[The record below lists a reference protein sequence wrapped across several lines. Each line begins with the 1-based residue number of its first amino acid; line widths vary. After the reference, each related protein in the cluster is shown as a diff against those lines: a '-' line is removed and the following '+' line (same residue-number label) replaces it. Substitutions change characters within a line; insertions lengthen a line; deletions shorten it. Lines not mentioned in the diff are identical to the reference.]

1 MALWHPCFDFGHTD
15 RMYCSFCHCL
25 SFSIIPRG
33 YGVCWSCS
41 WHVSWKRVNTLDQLI
56 LWVYDSRGRIL
67 TSMWEDDWEGARGQ
81 NVGLFG
87 MEAGRAQ
94 GRGSK
99 LGLERHDDFWGRR
112 RRPEETDEAW
122 RRKEGRKPSESKT
135 EFILLTDRS
144 SVPSRHHE
152 LWVSEHWTAAPMWN
166 AGPRSHFQLIIPT
179 LSCMYLCLKTPYLMY
194 GWFIHTELTA
204 SSTTAQSWRKHIEH
218 TFFPLGMSEPS
229 CTQDHETEFQ
239 LYAGEPF

>member
-1 MALWHPCFDFGHTD
+1 MALWNPCFDFGHMD

-33 YGVCWSCS
+33 HGVCWSCS
-41 WHVSWKRVNTLDQLI
+41 WHVSWNRVNTLDQLI

-67 TSMWEDDWEGARGQ
+67 TPCGRMTGKVLEARMWGCLAWRLAEPKEEGQ
-81 NVGLFG
+81 NWVLKGMMISGVGG
-87 MEAGRAQ
+87 GGQ
-94 GRGSK
+94 
-99 LGLERHDDFWGRR
+99 RR
-112 RRPEETDEAW
+112 LRWSLKEE
-122 RRKEGRKPSESKT
+122 GGKPSDNRT
-135 EFILLTDRS
+135 EFRLLTDRS
-144 SVPSRHHE
+144 SGPSRHHE

-179 LSCMYLCLKTPYLMY
+179 LSCMCLCLKTPYLMY

-239 LYAGEPF
+239 LYAGGPF